1 MGKII
6 FFKFCKIA
14 QHPSLREKLS
24 ESVDG
29 PTAATHGDAQWN
41 EDGKDEAGPGQSE
54 APALA
59 SHLPVVEEHP
69 PWAGAFA
76 DNAGKVSAKPGAA
89 GAEVQLV
96 VLAVQAWIDPGAVRR
111 RSAQEPVDLAPPV
124 PVVEPVAVL
133 AAPAPAA
140 VAGRQLAQLVAGID
154 ANSNHGRLL
163 QFAPD
168 S

>member
-1 MGKII
+1 MWGKYL
-6 FFKFCKIA
+6 FKKIA
-14 QHPSLREKLS
+14 QHVDLREKLAD
-24 ESVDG
+24 SVDG
-29 PTAATHGDAQWN
+29 PTAAAHEDAQWD

-59 SHLPVVEEHP
+59 SHLPVVEDHP
-69 PWAGAFA
+69 AWAGAFA
-76 DNAGKVSAKPGAA
+76 YNAGHISSKPGIA
-89 GAEVQLV
+89 GAKVQLV
-96 VLAVQAWIDPGAVRR
+96 VLAVQAWIDPGAVRIL
-111 RSAQEPVDLAPPV
+111 SAQEPVDLAPPV

-140 VAGRQLAQLVAGID
+140 VAGRQLAQLVAGVD
-154 ANSNHGRLL
+154 ANSNNCRLL